1 MENTVATGG
10 DGKARIGDGLATGRE
25 QLSGP
30 EVAKKWR
37 CEKRVSR
44 KNFSTGVSEAV
55 VDDGQR
61 GGK

>member
-30 EVAKKWR
+30 EVAKKLR
-37 CEKRVSR
+37 CEK
-44 KNFSTGVSEAV
+44 KGVKEEFLHWSE
-55 VDDGQR
+55 
-61 GGK
+61 